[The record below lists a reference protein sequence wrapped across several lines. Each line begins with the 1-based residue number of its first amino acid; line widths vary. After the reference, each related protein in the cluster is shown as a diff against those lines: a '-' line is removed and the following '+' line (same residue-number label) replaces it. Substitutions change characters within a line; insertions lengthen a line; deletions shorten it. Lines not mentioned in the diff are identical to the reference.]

1 MAKTHDVGSFY
12 WHTMVYPVKPPV
24 LFEKA
29 ETQEIEEPYRF
40 GKGYCIRAPFTR
52 VSLVLGKWVRRY
64 SESEALT
71 VAINGRAM
79 TKDEVDWDYI
89 RFGAEHDS

>member
-24 LFEKA
+24 VFEKA

-40 GKGYCIRAPFTR
+40 GKGYCIRVPFTR
-52 VSLVLGKWVRRY
+52 LSLVLGKWVKQY

-79 TKDEVDWDYI
+79 QKEEVDWDYI